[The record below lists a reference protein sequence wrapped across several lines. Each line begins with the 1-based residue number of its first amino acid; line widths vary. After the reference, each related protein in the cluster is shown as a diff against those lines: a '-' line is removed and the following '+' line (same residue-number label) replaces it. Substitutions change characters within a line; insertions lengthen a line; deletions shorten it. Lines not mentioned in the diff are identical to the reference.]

1 MSKKIRI
8 GIVGYG
14 NLGKGVEKAIEHN
27 PDMELIAIFTRRNVK
42 DIEGSNC
49 KLIHIS
55 QLELFKGTI
64 DVMILCGGSATDLIE
79 QGPMVSSMFNTVDSF
94 DTHARI
100 PEHFKNMDR
109 VSKGAGTVS
118 LISSGWDPGLF
129 SLNRLLGQAIL
140 PNGVDYTFWGKGV
153 SQGHSDAIRRVEGV
167 KNAVQYTIPVEEAL
181 EKVRTGKNPKFTA
194 REKHK
199 RVCYVVPCEGADL
212 NKIEETIKT
221 MPNYFAD
228 YDTTV
233 NFISEEEFKKDHCSM
248 PHGGFVIRT
257 GNTSEENKQRMEF
270 SLTLDSNPEF
280 TSSVLLAYARAIYK
294 FSQEGRKGAVTVFD
308 VPFGYLSPKSPEELR
323 KELL

>member
-1 MSKKIRI
+1 MQHDISHNIIVALTWIYVNKIFFDLHFYI
-8 GIVGYG
+8 LIVILELHNITVQMAGEKMEIIKVKG
-14 NLGKGVEKAIEHN
+14 NTYCIDTGMTYLPFYKLN
-27 PDMELIAIFTRRNVK
+27 NK
-42 DIEGSNC
+42 DIILMDSGYQKECEG
-49 KLIHIS
+49 I
-55 QLELFKGTI
+55 
-64 DVMILCGGSATDLIE
+64 
-79 QGPMVSSMFNTVDSF
+79 
-94 DTHARI
+94 
-100 PEHFKNMDR
+100 
-109 VSKGAGTVS
+109 
-118 LISSGWDPGLF
+118 
-129 SLNRLLGQAIL
+129 
-140 PNGVDYTFWGKGV
+140 
-153 SQGHSDAIRRVEGV
+153 
-167 KNAVQYTIPVEEAL
+167 EEAL
-181 EKVRTGKNPKFTA
+181 EKVRAGKNPKFTA

-233 NFISEEEFKKDHCSM
+233 NFISEEEFKKDHCRM

-280 TSSVLLAYARAIYK
+280 TSSVLLAYARAIHK

-308 VPFGYLSPKSPEELR
+308 IPFGYLSPKSPEELR